1 MANLIVTNGG
11 IAAIRNAQATGTNAV
26 RIASVRIG
34 SGKWSPTGAA
44 TALKTPI
51 KSYTAIAGGTIGDNV
66 IHVEALDQSTDA
78 FTAYEVGVFLADG
91 TMLAVASSTT
101 PILVKA
107 AGSQAMLAVDIVI
120 SDIGTTTFVFPS
132 ASFLVPVAT
141 TEIQGIVELA
151 TVAEGLAG
159 TDIYRAMTPADVKA
173 VADTKANVNHASTA
187 NTYGPATGSNYGH
200 VRLSDSTGSS
210 SSTTGGY
217 AATPKA
223 VKDAK
228 EACIQAD
235 TLKVAKAGDTVTGAI
250 HSTAGKAVVNGSS
263 TEQFGGEMAS
273 SDKWRLAAGGT
284 ASDAGFVALDTADNG
299 SEPILLRQYS
309 GDFATLV
316 RQAELLDASGDT
328 SFPGEVTASGGFT
341 GNLEGTARD
350 ATRLTTARNLTI
362 KDNSQTNS
370 GPAQSFNGTS
380 NAVLRLP
387 ATIKA
392 SLDGNA
398 KTATALQNKRKIN
411 GTDFDGTAAITT
423 AKWGTARDLSIAD
436 ADGSNTGAAVSVDGG
451 AAKTLKLPATIK
463 AELDGNARTAAA
475 WKTARNF
482 TVADATGSN
491 TGAASS
497 VNGGANV
504 TLKLPA
510 TIKAEIDGGA
520 KSAGQLKTARKIN
533 GTAFNGT
540 ADITTAKWGA
550 SRNISISDADGSH
563 TGTAVAVDGSAAKT
577 LKLPA
582 TIKASLDG
590 NASSASKVGSKLTL
604 KVNGGTEEGKS
615 QYAFDG
621 STAKTVNLKAGANVS
636 LTAGTGSVTFS
647 ATDTTY
653 SAFGGAAESAAGTPG
668 LVPAPSAGDQDKVLS
683 GDGTWR
689 YANSLPVGS
698 IVMYAAPTQA
708 DDSDV
713 PEGFLVCDG
722 RLVAKTVYPD
732 LYAAIGNAYAAD
744 GDADGAFFRLPD
756 LQERFLEGAGRVP
769 ATGVPK
775 TGLAMEAGLPNIS
788 GKIDASSSAVDWEA
802 FGETYEAATAATG
815 PFSLLTK
822 SQDYVAEG
830 YDDPNKLR
838 DGLMCGF
845 SFNASKANA
854 IYGKSTTVQPAAIQM
869 LPIIKAYGA
878 YVNEGMC
885 DCGALALAMQQY
897 VPQPYANQY
906 TLYAT
911 VSGQDNVRVDIPNCT
926 PGKPII
932 IGHAPSI
939 PEANNRLG
947 AWTRIKVLDGAAMGV
962 NQWYIIGGSF
972 QYPAEEEK
980 NKGAMRT
987 GPMSV
992 VIVPTKPVVSIQLGD
1007 NAADDDIIY
1016 IYK

>member
-26 RIASVRIG
+26 RVASVRIG
-34 SGKWSPTGAA
+34 TGKWTPTGAA
-44 TALKTPI
+44 TALKMPI
-51 KSYTAIAGGTIGDNV
+51 KTYSAIAGGAIGSNV
-66 IHVEALDQSTDA
+66 IHVEALDQSADA

-91 TMLAVASSTT
+91 TMLAVGSSTT

-107 AGSQAMLAVDIVI
+107 AGTQAMLAVDIVI
-120 SDIGTTTFVFPS
+120 SDIGTTVFNFPS

-151 TVAEGLAG
+151 TIAEGLAG
-159 TDIYRAMTPADVKA
+159 TDVYRAMTPADVKA

-187 NTYGPATGSNYGH
+187 TTYGPATGTNYGH
-200 VRLSDSTGSS
+200 TRLSDATGSS
-210 SSTTGGY
+210 SSTSGGY

-235 TLKVAKAGDTVTGAI
+235 TYKVAKAGDTVTGAI
-250 HSTAGKAVVNGSS
+250 HSTAGKSVVNGGS
-263 TEQFGGEMAS
+263 TEQFGGEMAN

-299 SEPILLRQYS
+299 SEPILVRQYS
-309 GDFATLV
+309 GNYATLV

-328 SFPGEVTASGGFT
+328 SFPGEVTATGGFA
-341 GNLEGTARD
+341 GDLDGTARD

-362 KDNSQTNS
+362 KDNDQSNA

-392 SLDGNA
+392 SIDGNA

-436 ADGSNTGAAVSVDGG
+436 ADGSNAGAAVSVDGS

-463 AELDGNARTAAA
+463 ATLDGTAENAKT

-482 TVADATGSN
+482 AVADATGSN
-491 TGAASS
+491 TGATAG
-497 VNGGANV
+497 VNGSANV
-504 TLKLPA
+504 TLRLPA
-510 TIKAEIDGGA
+510 TIKAEVDGNA
-520 KSAGQLKTARKIN
+520 KSASQLKTARKIN
-533 GTAFNGT
+533 GTSFNAT
-540 ADITTAKWGA
+540 ADITTAKWGT
-550 SRNISISDADGSH
+550 SRNLSISDADGSN
-563 TGTAVAVDGSAAKT
+563 TGAAVAVDGSAAKT

-582 TIKASLDG
+582 TIKASLNG

-689 YANSLPVGS
+689 YASSLPVGS

-722 RLVAKTVYPD
+722 RLVEKTVYPD
-732 LYAAIGNAYAAD
+732 LYAAIGDTYAQD
-744 GDADGAFFRLPD
+744 GDSAGAFFRLPD
-756 LQERFLEGAGRVP
+756 LQERFVEGAGRVP

-775 TGLAMEAGLPNIS
+775 TGQTLEAGLPNIAGGHLRLLDPGDRETES
-788 GKIDASSSAVDWEA
+788 GGPFRVNQFIREAYFTSRDGWNGYDMDIDFDASW
-802 FGETYEAATAATG
+802 
-815 PFSLLTK
+815 
-822 SQDYVAEG
+822 
-830 YDDPNKLR
+830 
-838 DGLMCGF
+838 
-845 SFNASKANA
+845 ANP
-854 IYGKSTTVQPAAIQM
+854 IYGKSDTVQPAAVQM

-878 YVNEGMC
+878 YANEGMC

-897 VPQPYANQY
+897 VPLPYSNRY
-906 TLYAT
+906 TLHAT
-911 VSGQDNVRVDIPNCT
+911 LSGVDNLEYDIIGCT
-926 PGKPII
+926 PGKPVI
-932 IGHAPSI
+932 IGHAPTT
-939 PEANNRLG
+939 EQANNRLG
-947 AWTRIKVLDGAAMGV
+947 AWTRVKVKSGALMGTK
-962 NQWYIIGGSF
+962 QWYIIGGAF
-972 QYPAEEEK
+972 QYLADEEQHRA
-980 NKGAMRT
+980 NRTT
-987 GPMSV
+987 GPMSI
-992 VIVPTKPVVSIQLGD
+992 VIVPTATTVTIQLGN
-1007 NAADDDIIY
+1007 NAADDDLIY

>member
-11 IAAIRNAQATGTNAV
+11 IATIRNAQATGTNAV

-34 SGKWSPTGAA
+34 SGKWTPTGAA

-51 KSYTAIAGGTIGDNV
+51 KSYTAIAGGAIGDNI
-66 IHVEALDQSTDA
+66 IHVEALDQSADA

-187 NTYGPATGSNYGH
+187 NSYGPATGSNYGH

-299 SEPILLRQYS
+299 NEPILVRQYS

-392 SLDGNA
+392 ELDGNA
-398 KTATALQNKRKIN
+398 RSAGQLKTARKIN

-510 TIKAEIDGGA
+510 TIKAEIDGNA
-520 KSAGQLKTARKIN
+520 RSAGQLKTARKIN

-540 ADITTAKWGA
+540 ADITTAKWGT

-590 NASSASKVGSKLTL
+590 NASSASRLAAAVTLTVKDNDQSNAGPAQSFDGASSVSLRLPAVIKGTLDGNAATATRALQDGAGLQIDTGYLKLSGGTVSGPLVLSRTTDASGTGTAVPALSIGNVSGEHLELDGNELMAKGNANTPGTLYLNRDGGAVLAEGTRVVKGASKGGTVKGIYIDANGFAQEMAATVGGTAKGVYL
-604 KVNGGTEEGKS
+604 NGGTV
-615 QYAFDG
+615 
-621 STAKTVNLKAGANVS
+621 TAM
-636 LTAGTGSVTFS
+636 S
-647 ATDTTY
+647 ATV
-653 SAFGGAAESAAGTPG
+653 GGAAQPVFMQSGELKACNAYSTVSM
-668 LVPAPSAGDQDKVLS
+668 VPTGNPEGRN
-683 GDGTWR
+683 R
-689 YANSLPVGS
+689 YTTYTAETNGFVVVGS
-698 IVMYAAPTQA
+698 DGGYVYAY
-708 DDSDV
+708 DV
-713 PEGFLVCDG
+713 VINGY
-722 RLVAKTVYPD
+722 VY
-732 LYAAIGNAYAAD
+732 
-744 GDADGAFFRLPD
+744 
-756 LQERFLEGAGRVP
+756 
-769 ATGVPK
+769 TMK
-775 TGLAMEAGLPNIS
+775 HT
-788 GKIDASSSAVDWEA
+788 
-802 FGETYEAATAATG
+802 
-815 PFSLLTK
+815 
-822 SQDYVAEG
+822 
-830 YDDPNKLR
+830 
-838 DGLMCGF
+838 
-845 SFNASKANA
+845 
-854 IYGKSTTVQPAAIQM
+854 
-869 LPIIKAYGA
+869 AYGSWNPGERNFTVFPCRKGWQ
-878 YVNEGMC
+878 YRLNC
-885 DCGALALAMQQY
+885 DNGRAWLCW
-897 VPQPYANQY
+897 QPCA
-906 TLYAT
+906 
-911 VSGQDNVRVDIPNCT
+911 
-926 PGKPII
+926 
-932 IGHAPSI
+932 
-939 PEANNRLG
+939 
-947 AWTRIKVLDGAAMGV
+947 
-962 NQWYIIGGSF
+962 
-972 QYPAEEEK
+972 
-980 NKGAMRT
+980 
-987 GPMSV
+987 
-992 VIVPTKPVVSIQLGD
+992 
-1007 NAADDDIIY
+1007 
-1016 IYK
+1016 